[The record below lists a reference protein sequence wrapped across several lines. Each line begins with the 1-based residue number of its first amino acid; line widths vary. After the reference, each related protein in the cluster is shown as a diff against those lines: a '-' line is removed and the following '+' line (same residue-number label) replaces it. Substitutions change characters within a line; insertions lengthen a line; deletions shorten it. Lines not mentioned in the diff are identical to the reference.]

1 MSKWIVELEPG
12 VWIGRV
18 RGMNQPVQ
26 EKGLSRP
33 YSRKQDA
40 EVGITWMYK
49 KGYPVSHARIVEV
62 EEVEG

>member
-49 KGYPVSHARIVEV
+49 KGRRWRGENNNKSRSL
-62 EEVEG
+62 